1 MAFSGTRYVV
11 TYDDGDN
18 TNTQRLEV
26 VAETTVMAEAR
37 VKHLFPSAQ
46 NVVVVAA

>member
-1 MAFSGTRYVV
+1 MSFSGNRYIV

-18 TNTQRLEV
+18 ANTQRLEV
-26 VAETTVMAEAR
+26 IAETADMAEAR

-46 NVVVVAA
+46 NVVVAAA

>member
-1 MAFSGTRYVV
+1 MSFSGNRYIV

-26 VAETTVMAEAR
+26 IAESASMAETR
-37 VKHLFPSAQ
+37 VTQLFPSAQ
-46 NVVVVAA
+46 NIVVVSA